1 MSDATSSSRC
11 DVPINDFSALAGK
24 LQETAE
30 AVLAFCRSVSG
41 EAETPKEKPLG
52 EYRQYRL
59 PAHTLREE
67 KELLER
73 YEAESFANA
82 LHDIHA
88 ELYTTVFLM
97 KGYDDV
103 DDVDSF
109 HIHLLGEQLERSL
122 DMLSKAC
129 SVMAD
134 YNLVHVMYAPAP

>member
-11 DVPINDFSALAGK
+11 DVPINDFSAVAGK

-73 YEAESFANA
+73 YKANSFASVINA
-82 LHDIHA
+82 VAILSC
-88 ELYTTVFLM
+88 FR
-97 KGYDDV
+97 
-103 DDVDSF
+103 
-109 HIHLLGEQLERSL
+109 ERT
-122 DMLSKAC
+122 
-129 SVMAD
+129 
-134 YNLVHVMYAPAP
+134 

>member
-11 DVPINDFSALAGK
+11 DVLIDDFTTLAGK

-30 AVLAFCRSVSG
+30 AVSAFCRSASG
-41 EAETPKEKPLG
+41 EAETSKEKPLG
-52 EYRQYRL
+52 EYRQYHL

-73 YEAESFANA
+73 YEADSFANA
-82 LHDIHA
+82 LSDIHA

-97 KGYDDV
+97 KGYDDG
-103 DDVDSF
+103 DDVGSF
-109 HIHLLGEQLERSL
+109 HIHLLGEHLERSL

-129 SVMAD
+129 SD
-134 YNLVHVMYAPAP
+134 C

>member
-11 DVPINDFSALAGK
+11 DVPLDNFSALAGK

-30 AVLAFCRSVSG
+30 AVLAFCRSASG
-41 EAETPKEKPLG
+41 EGETPKEKPLG
-52 EYRQYRL
+52 EYRQYSL

-67 KELLER
+67 QELLER
-73 YEAESFANA
+73 YSAESFANA
-82 LHDIHA
+82 LHDIHS

-97 KGYDDV
+97 KGYDDI
-103 DDVDSF
+103 DDEGSF
-109 HIHLLGEQLERSL
+109 RIQLLGEQLERSL